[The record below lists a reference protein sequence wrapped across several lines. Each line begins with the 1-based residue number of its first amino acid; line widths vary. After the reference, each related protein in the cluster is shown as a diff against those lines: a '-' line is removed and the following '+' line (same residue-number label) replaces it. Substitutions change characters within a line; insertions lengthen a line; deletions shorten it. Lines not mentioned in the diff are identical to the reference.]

1 MTVSNGD
8 TDVVVDQAVAANE
21 VVRVNVPLNNGK
33 NTVKSTLKPTAADN
47 IASTVAV
54 IKETVVDHQSYGCLL
69 YTSPSPRDRG

>member
-33 NTVKSTLKPTAADN
+33 NTVKSTLKPTAAD
-47 IASTVAV
+47 
-54 IKETVVDHQSYGCLL
+54 
-69 YTSPSPRDRG
+69 